1 MSIRKR
7 LLLIVLLAMLPPTLL
22 VAVRFFQ
29 DYHHEIAHA
38 ATDLT
43 LAANTLAQNLDEKI
57 QGTSQLLYGLARA
70 RDLDTT
76 DRAAC
81 STFLSD
87 VLQEYPLYTGI
98 LTIRPDG
105 TLFCDSLN
113 SGRELDLRDRRY
125 YQEALGRVSGV
136 ALEPAFGRLTGT
148 AVVQI
153 AFPVRAPDG
162 KLQHILLASLDLN
175 KFLNGNA
182 QKALLSGARIA
193 LVDRRGTLLT
203 VYPGNETSKGRIGS
217 DLNGTDLFR
226 FAQRHPMGGVG
237 ELAGIG
243 DGPQVWASVV
253 TTGERDPGLFILAG
267 RSKAELV
274 AEANERLTQGALL
287 LFVLSLFLVG
297 GAWLVAEHAI
307 RRPVKRIAHAVS
319 QLGQGDL
326 ATRLT
331 APIPRGELG
340 ELMEAVNVAAQSL
353 ETQRS
358 DIETL
363 HDHLRQSQKMEAVG
377 HLTGGIAHDFNNLM
391 TVILGNSEMLSE
403 ELEDNPRLKNLADTS
418 LAASERA
425 ADLTR
430 SLLAFAR
437 KQPLNPRSVNLN
449 DLLLRMKS
457 LLERSLGET
466 IECIFLPGAETWPAM
481 VDATQMESAVLNL
494 AINARDAMPHGGR
507 LTIESA
513 NATLDAD
520 YCRSHAGATPGDY
533 VMICVSDTGTGMTEE
548 VMEKAFDPFFT
559 TKEVG
564 QGSGLG
570 LSMIYGFLKQSNGYV
585 VLYSELGLG
594 TSVKLY
600 LPRADAALQSAGV
613 AAEEIVRGQG
623 QTILIVE
630 DNDIVRH
637 HVVGLAEEL
646 GYRIVTARDGAEALV
661 ILKGPAPIDLLFT
674 DIVMPGGMSGIDLA
688 REATALRPGLKVLYT
703 SGYTE
708 NTIVHDGQLGAGSQF
723 LNKPYRRLELAAK
736 IYRALNPV

>member
-1 MSIRKR
+1 
-7 LLLIVLLAMLPPTLL
+7 
-22 VAVRFFQ
+22 
-29 DYHHEIAHA
+29 
-38 ATDLT
+38 
-43 LAANTLAQNLDEKI
+43 
-57 QGTSQLLYGLARA
+57 LYGLARA
-70 RDLDTT
+70 SDLDTT
-76 DRAAC
+76 DRATC
-81 STFLSD
+81 SRFLSD
-87 VLQEYPLYTGI
+87 VLSEYPLYTGI

-105 TLFCDSLN
+105 QLFCDSLN

-125 YQEALGRVSGV
+125 YQEALTRVRGV
-136 ALEPAFGRLTGT
+136 ALEPVFGRLTGT

-153 AFPVRAPDG
+153 ALPARNPHG
-162 KLQHILLASLDLN
+162 TLQRILLASLNLN
-175 KFLNGNA
+175 TFLNGNA

-193 LVDRRGTLLT
+193 LIDRRGMLLA
-203 VYPGNETSKGRIGS
+203 VYPESDTSKDRIGS
-217 DLNGTDLFR
+217 DMRDTNLFR
-226 FAQRHPMGGVG
+226 FAQARPMGGVG
-237 ELAGIG
+237 ELPGLSG
-243 DGPQVWASVV
+243 GPEVWASVV
-253 TTGERDPGLFILAG
+253 STGERDPGLFILAG

-307 RRPVKRIAHAVS
+307 RRPVKRIATAVS
-319 QLGQGDL
+319 HLGQGDL

-353 ETQRS
+353 ETQRA

-363 HDHLRQSQKMEAVG
+363 HDHLRQAQKMEAVG

-437 KQPLNPRSVNLN
+437 KQPLNPRRVDLN
-449 DLLLRMKS
+449 DLLSRMKG
-457 LLERSLGET
+457 LLDRALGET
-466 IECIFLPGAETWPAM
+466 VDCVFVPGAEIWPAL
-481 VDATQMESAVLNL
+481 VDATQIESAVLNL
-494 AINARDAMPHGGR
+494 AINARDAMPEGGR

-513 NATLDAD
+513 NVTLDDD
-520 YCRSHAGATPGDY
+520 YCHAHAGATPGDY
-533 VMICVSDTGTGMTEE
+533 IAICVTDTGTGMTAE
-548 VMEKAFDPFFT
+548 VIEKAFDPFFT

-564 QGSGLG
+564 KGSGLG
-570 LSMIYGFLKQSNGYV
+570 LSMIYGFVKQSNGHV
-585 VLYSELGLG
+585 NIYSEVGRG

-600 LPRADAALQSAGV
+600 LPRADASHRPAAGT

-623 QTILIVE
+623 ETILIVE
-630 DNDIVRH
+630 DNDIVH
-637 HVVGLAEEL
+637 VHVVTLVNEL
-646 GYRIVTARDGAEALV
+646 GYRTVSARDGAEALA
-661 ILKGPAPIDLLFT
+661 ILKGPDPIDLLFT

-688 REATALRPGLKVLYT
+688 REAAVLRPGLKVLYT
-703 SGYTE
+703 SGYSE
-708 NTIVHDGQLGAGSQF
+708 NTVVHDGRLGACSQF

-736 IYRALNPV
+736 IYRALNPA